1 MAHWQ
6 ALGIYCYDLC
16 IGSDEFWADAS
27 HIVDLCVPIVKLL
40 NRVDGDM
47 PFLGKVYEGMDRM
60 IENIR
65 EIEKDPQ
72 RLRELEELAV
82 SRWNQYYSPMHATAF
97 VLDPEFQHKAS
108 AQQSDAEVV
117 RGWNLTL

>member
-1 MAHWQ
+1 M
-6 ALGIYCYDLC
+6 C

-65 EIEKDPQ
+65 KKRKKDS
-72 RLRELEELAV
+72 LLKSSGDREGL
-82 SRWNQYYSPMHATAF
+82 
-97 VLDPEFQHKAS
+97 
-108 AQQSDAEVV
+108 
-117 RGWNLTL
+117 